1 MIALSPF
8 RSMPQS
14 ESAFQNRQ
22 TGSDPASSVSKGR
35 RRSGGPDPQ
44 ASTCGTRDNRTD
56 PVTLSGC
63 WGSRGHPEPLNSW
76 NPWTKIPGAV
86 PAVSSAFSVG
96 LRVTITV
103 NSAATYTLI
112 YDSWGERCVVADAAH
127 PLLTADNQT
136 VGVILEGRSLLSQP
150 YACPYIV
157 CCRSLSVF
165 DLHTSSIGVGR
176 SSFALLSQP
185 LID

>member
-1 MIALSPF
+1 MEFCLKASAPDVCLIQKHRMQDAYVIVLLHYQSAAYPSHPIVALVVIGQIEGIF
-8 RSMPQS
+8 CHG
-14 ESAFQNRQ
+14 
-22 TGSDPASSVSKGR
+22 GS
-35 RRSGGPDPQ
+35 
-44 ASTCGTRDNRTD
+44 
-56 PVTLSGC
+56 
-63 WGSRGHPEPLNSW
+63 GSRGHPEPLNSW
-76 NPWTKIPGAV
+76 TPWTKIPGAV

-112 YDSWGERCVVADAAH
+112 YDNWGERCVVADAAH